1 MELNGDGLCSGSY
14 RNLSSSQPQPP
25 HRHTDLEA
33 DKKSTTT
40 PALEHPNPPFAH
52 PMRWMPRAAAIHVSP
67 AFLTE
72 EFVVRPYHAAL
83 FQCASTEG
91 RRADRLLKIA
101 TVSGDRELVRA
112 DSPLLRYF
120 GFRAF
125 ARTDVASVHRGSR

>member
-1 MELNGDGLCSGSY
+1 MAMGCVLVLTGISPRRSRSRPTVTLTWK
-14 RNLSSSQPQPP
+14 Q
-25 HRHTDLEA
+25 T
-33 DKKSTTT
+33 KKSTTT